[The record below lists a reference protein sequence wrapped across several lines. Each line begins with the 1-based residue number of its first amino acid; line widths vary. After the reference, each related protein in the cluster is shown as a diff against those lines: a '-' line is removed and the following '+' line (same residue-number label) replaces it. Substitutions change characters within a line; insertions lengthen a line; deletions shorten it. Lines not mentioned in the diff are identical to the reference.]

1 MKKSLIVLFVIC
13 WYSAAVNAQNC
24 TSGDCANGVGTYVWE
39 SGNTYTGSFKNNK
52 RDGKGVFTWVDGTVY
67 SGDWMQGVKT
77 GSGTNKYPDGTI
89 YIGEFLNNFMT
100 GKGTYTLSN
109 GFSMKGTFKENVGID
124 VKYFDNKNN
133 EISKE
138 TYLKSEREVNENYKL
153 QSKSKLQIQNLTIP
167 SPNGVNSMT
176 DRAENVKMGFS
187 SFNTNFLYLWG
198 NTPNLITINDAKV
211 ASRSSYETLTKTDVG
226 RMILADFNKSS
237 SSTNDSYSPHFQQK
251 GFGYANHK
259 FQIKINKGKPFGIN
273 NDSTFDVTLY
283 NYQKF
288 IDDETIKNFSFWK
301 NSDERKAYHKKEKDS
316 YFDFLKSDGRDNKY
330 IKEVYENKNKTK
342 LTDIHASYD
351 SIRSMAH
358 VVFTFTH
365 LKYSQ
370 SYNVMYDIDFK
381 NKTYKKIAEA
391 DFETKVNDDCYTYLA
406 SITQDPATKNWFRNY
421 KIINFDDN
429 STIDIDQAY
438 IEKLN
443 NLTNPPREVEFKTSN
458 KEYLLFE
465 SKKGY
470 PSYAEYSYYFVNK
483 KNNFCEKI
491 VTLKTGNQGI
501 GWGNIVWNNDFSKAA
516 FSQRY
521 KLNPSD
527 QNTVTI
533 AYIIDFEN
541 LSVTIIDDH
550 QYQIDAINNKIAQD
564 KEYSLQAVIKS
575 QEVYN
580 RNAEITRQNA
590 EIEAQNAQ
598 AKAERRAKCTCC
610 HGTGQVTKL
619 GMYMGQESIT
629 TVSVNGLQQKS
640 TTSVP
645 VYGSSTIV
653 ECSCCK

>member
-1 MKKSLIVLFVIC
+1 MKKLLFLFVIYC
-13 WYSAAVNAQNC
+13 YSANTIAQKC
-24 TSGDCANGVGTYVWE
+24 TSGDCANGVGTYVFDN
-39 SGNTYTGSFKNNK
+39 GNTYTGSFKNDK

-67 SGDWMQGVKT
+67 NGDWVQGVKT
-77 GSGTNKYPDGTI
+77 GSGTNKYVDGTL
-89 YIGEFLNNFMT
+89 YIGEFENNTMT
-100 GKGTYTLSN
+100 GKGTYTLAN
-109 GFSMKGTFKENVGID
+109 GFSMKGIFKENVGVD

-167 SPNGVNSMT
+167 APNGAYSMT
-176 DRAENVKMGFS
+176 DRAEDVKMEFS
-187 SFNTNFLYLWG
+187 SFNNNFLYLWG

-211 ASRSSYETLTKTDVG
+211 AARSSYETLTKTDVG

-237 SSTNDSYSPHFQQK
+237 SSTNDSYSPHFKQK

-301 NSDERKAYHKKEKDS
+301 NSDERKAYHKKEKDI

-351 SIRSMAH
+351 SIKSMAH

-381 NKTYKKIAEA
+381 NKTYKKIAES
-391 DFETKVNDDCYTYLA
+391 DFEAKVNDDCYTYLA
-406 SITQDPATKNWFRNY
+406 SITEDKTTKKWFRNY

-429 STIDIDQAY
+429 STININQAY

-443 NLTNPPREVEFKTSN
+443 NLTNPPREVEFITSN

-491 VTLKTGNQGI
+491 VTLKTGHEGI
-501 GWGNIVWNNDFSKAA
+501 GWGNIVWNNDFSNAA
-516 FSQRY
+516 FSRRY
-521 KLNPSD
+521 KLNSSD
-527 QNTVTI
+527 QNSVTI

-541 LSVTIIDDH
+541 LSVQLIDDY
-550 QYQIDAINNKIAQD
+550 QYQQDAINNKIIQD
-564 KEYSLQAVIKS
+564 KEDSLQAAIKS
-575 QEVYN
+575 QEVYS

-590 EIEAQNAQ
+590 EIDAQNAQ
-598 AKAERRAKCTCC
+598 AKAERRSKCTCC
-610 HGTGQVTKL
+610 HGTGQETKL